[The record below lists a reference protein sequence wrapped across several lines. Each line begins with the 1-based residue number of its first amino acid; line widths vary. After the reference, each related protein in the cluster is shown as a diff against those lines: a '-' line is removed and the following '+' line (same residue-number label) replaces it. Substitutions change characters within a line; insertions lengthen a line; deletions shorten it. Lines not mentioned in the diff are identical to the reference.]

1 MVVASDCDFI
11 YTQTTVGHCLVG
23 FFFVVVVVVIG
34 GGFQPHLEDA
44 CSCVDGVWMPNAEAS
59 VYALE
64 TKSLPHKQTSIYIYL
79 EVVNILL
86 LHIGCV

>member
-1 MVVASDCDFI
+1 M
-11 YTQTTVGHCLVG
+11 
-23 FFFVVVVVVIG
+23 VVVVVVG
-34 GGFQPHLEDA
+34 GGVQPHLEDA
-44 CSCVDGVWMPNAEAS
+44 CSCLDGVWMPNAEPS

-86 LHIGCV
+86 LHISCV